1 MCAPSLHSLP
11 VKSLVKQ
18 IPTLVQCP
26 PLEGDFTNR
35 NWEYS
40 YHFVN
45 FHSTA
50 KQPKVALSRLLE
62 PSYLCQE
69 KEMGCR
75 VRTSTGTILL
85 VSGEG
90 DGVQGKDV
98 YWNHPT
104 CVRKRRWGAG

>member
-1 MCAPSLHSLP
+1 M
-11 VKSLVKQ
+11 
-18 IPTLVQCP
+18 
-26 PLEGDFTNR
+26 GDFTNR
-35 NWEYS
+35 NWEHS
-40 YHFVN
+40 CHFVN
-45 FHSTA
+45 FYSTA
-50 KQPKVALSRLLE
+50 KQLKVDLSHLEMSTGTILLVSGE
-62 PSYLCQE
+62 GDGV
-69 KEMGCR
+69 KR